1 MKKSSR
7 NGSYGHFILTI
18 FAEIEIFPGVCSMGK
33 KRRHRAYL
41 KIQSRL
47 PKRDHRWILKDIE
60 YPFGYK
66 LEFYTLPDSR
76 EMLTN
81 PNSELQKKRNQL
93 GPIANK
99 I

>member
-1 MKKSSR
+1 MR
-7 NGSYGHFILTI
+7 
-18 FAEIEIFPGVCSMGK
+18 M
-33 KRRHRAYL
+33 
-41 KIQSRL
+41 
-47 PKRDHRWILKDIE
+47 RDHRWILKDIE